1 MLFKCWIF
9 HIRMQPGLRVVRMWK
24 LITVTKSL
32 SVLVFFYFTTWHLT
46 KNHAQQLL
54 RGFEPAFSRKTS
66 FWTERGS
73 RSRGKVEGL
82 EKYPQ
87 IGHYPYCLLLLVNG
101 IITSWLSAATLG
113 KFHAFFF
120 LLISICP
127 KSKWFWPSAL
137 LHQLLRFLRKATE
150 RAIE

>member
-1 MLFKCWIF
+1 MLNLPHQDAAGIKSCKNVKIN
-9 HIRMQPGLRVVRMWK
+9 HSNK
-24 LITVTKSL
+24 KSL
-32 SVLVFFYFTTWHLT
+32 CACLFLFHHLALNKKSCPAT
-46 KNHAQQLL
+46 SEMFWTSIQQ
-54 RGFEPAFSRKTS
+54 ENTS

-137 LHQLLRFLRKATE
+137 LHQLLRFLCKATE